1 MGPILF
7 SIYINDIVNSI
18 TGCLIHFYADDA
30 ILYCIADT
38 VDEAIEKLQ
47 LSFNALQ
54 NSLIKLKL
62 VLNDV
67 KTKLL
72 FFTRSKDID
81 FSSIVITTLDG
92 TIIERVTEYKYLG
105 IWLDERLTFKFHITN
120 LASKS
125 RQKIGFLYRNKDS
138 FPPLCRKRIIESI
151 FLSVL
156 DYGDVIYRHA
166 SHSVLKI
173 LDPVYHS
180 AIRFITDD
188 AYQTHHCNLY
198 DKVGWPS
205 LSKRR
210 DIHWYLFI
218 FKSLIGKQPP
228 YITGMLDQKNIGRY
242 STRSSD
248 LLLLKRPNAGSNL
261 RQHSFMFTAPKM
273 WNDLQK
279 ILKIRTLPTL
289 KQFRTLISGQC
300 TSVCSCFK

>member
-1 MGPILF
+1 MP
-7 SIYINDIVNSI
+7 
-18 TGCLIHFYADDA
+18 
-30 ILYCIADT
+30 
-38 VDEAIEKLQ
+38 
-47 LSFNALQ
+47 
-54 NSLIKLKL
+54 
-62 VLNDV
+62 
-67 KTKLL
+67 
-72 FFTRSKDID
+72 
-81 FSSIVITTLDG
+81 
-92 TIIERVTEYKYLG
+92 
-105 IWLDERLTFKFHITN
+105 LT
-120 LASKS
+120 
-125 RQKIGFLYRNKDS
+125 
-138 FPPLCRKRIIESI
+138 
-151 FLSVL
+151 
-156 DYGDVIYRHA
+156 HA

-279 ILKIRTLPTL
+279 SLKIRTLPTL

-300 TSVCSCFK
+300 TSVCNCFM